1 VILLLYGGDE
11 AAIRRRLRE
20 LKEQADGGT
29 GMLVNNLAEIE
40 SRDARP
46 ADIIAPAMAPPFLAP
61 LRLVVVE
68 NVLARYEPRGGARG
82 SRAPAGWAEFPAMLE
97 GVPPTSL
104 IVFVGRPFLAEQQRR
119 QVTDANPLVQLLKKV
134 PGAAVEHYPELK
146 RDERV
151 RYIREEA
158 AIRGIRFRAGAPPRD
173 ALAPGEE
180 PPPETDPV
188 AYLANLLGGNT
199 LLIGNELDKLAL
211 WAMGREVTVLDAM
224 RVCAGER
231 EPDHFRMVDALMDG
245 DLATALEMLRLRL
258 ERGEAQQAV
267 LGAVF
272 ERYRTLGALAGLL
285 EDGAPEEEIDRQLGG
300 VARYPNLKKAAVER
314 ARRHGTAGVRE
325 AFGILVEADRAFKR
339 NEIDE
344 DLALEVAFARLARLA
359 PVRGPMAAG
368 RRGAPARGG

>member
-1 VILLLYGGDE
+1 MSVLVLYGGDE

-29 GMLVNNLAEIE
+29 GMLVHNLAEVE
-40 SRDARP
+40 SRDAKP
-46 ADIIAPAMAPPFLAP
+46 GEVIAPAMAPPFLAP

-68 NVLARYEPRGGARG
+68 HVLARFEPRGGARG
-82 SRAPAGWAEFPAMLE
+82 SRSVGAWSEFPVMAE
-97 GVPPTSL
+97 RVPPTSL
-104 IVFVGRPFLAEQQRR
+104 IVFLGRPFLAEQQAR

-134 PGAAVEHYPELK
+134 PGAQAEHYPEL
-146 RDERV
+146 RERERL

-158 AIRGIRFRAGAPPRD
+158 AVRGIRFRQGPVPRE
-173 ALAPGEE
+173 ALQPGEE
-180 PPPETDPV
+180 PPPETDPA

-199 LLIGNELDKLAL
+199 LHIANELDKLAL

-224 RVCAGER
+224 RVCAGQR

-245 DLATALEMLRLRL
+245 DLGTALEMLQLRLR
-258 ERGEAQQAV
+258 RGEAEQGI

-272 ERYRTLGALAGLL
+272 ERYRSLGALAGLL
-285 EDGAPEEEIDRQLGG
+285 EDGAGEAEIDRQLGN

-314 ARRHGTAGVRE
+314 ARRHGTAGARE
-325 AFGILVEADRAFKR
+325 AFAILVEADRAHKS
-339 NEIDE
+339 NEVDE

-359 PVRGPMAAG
+359 PVRGPLAAARG
-368 RRGAPARGG
+368 RR

>member
-1 VILLLYGGDE
+1 
-11 AAIRRRLRE
+11 
-20 LKEQADGGT
+20 
-29 GMLVNNLAEIE
+29 
-40 SRDARP
+40 
-46 ADIIAPAMAPPFLAP
+46 
-61 LRLVVVE
+61 
-68 NVLARYEPRGGARG
+68 
-82 SRAPAGWAEFPAMLE
+82 
-97 GVPPTSL
+97 VPPTSL

-134 PGAAVEHYPELK
+134 PGATVEHYPELK

-368 RRGAPARGG
+368 RRGAPARGS